1 MPTIQF
7 KGKRAVWSYHL
18 SVPFHTLDED
28 PSLSFQPEKAEGSD
42 GRRNLI
48 IEGDNLLALKAL
60 SPQYT
65 GKIKCIYIDPPYN
78 TGNENWVYNDNVNN
92 PLFKTWLGKTVGKD
106 DLTRHDKWLCMM
118 TPRLQLM
125 RNLLR
130 DDGAIFISIDDNEQ
144 ANLKM
149 LMDEIFGEDNFVA
162 ELPVVMNLKGNNDQ
176 FGFAGTHE
184 YAFVYSKNIEKI
196 TFGGFVV
203 DDIELEEWEEDAYGI
218 YKKGANLKSTGV
230 NAPRSK
236 RPNLFFPIFI
246 DDNNNVYVTD
256 DDRCPEIL
264 ENKRYETILPI
275 TENEEMSWRWSKN
288 KINDEKYNI
297 IVNRNGELSIY
308 KKQRPSLGELPS
320 KKPKSLF
327 YRPEYSSGNGTALLK
342 ELFGDKFFA
351 NPKPLQLIK
360 DFIQLS
366 TNKDD
371 IILDAFAGSGTTL
384 HAVMDLNNKD
394 GGNRS
399 CILIQAAEANTV
411 ELQKNICK
419 NITRERN
426 KRAIEKYN
434 YNSGFTY
441 LKVGIAIDAETM
453 LSGQLPEYRQFA
465 EYIYYLCTG
474 KHLADKSDVSEE
486 TYFVAKYENAVI
498 YLIYKKDFEA
508 LSKMALNITIAKDI
522 ISQHPNK
529 KYIVYAPSCWLEDDF
544 MKDNRIDFVGIPY
557 NLFERVETR

>member
-28 PSLSFQPEKAEGSD
+28 TSLSFRPEKAEGSG

-65 GKIKCIYIDPPYN
+65 GKIKCICIDPPYN

-125 RNLLR
+125 RDLLS
-130 DDGAIFISIDDNEQ
+130 DDGAIFIDIEDNEYT
-144 ANLKM
+144 NLKQ
-149 LMDEIFGEDNFVA
+149 LMDELWGDDNFV
-162 ELPVVMNLKGNNDQ
+162 
-176 FGFAGTHE
+176 GTFIWRKKEGGGQTKEYFVKEHE
-184 YAFVYSKNIEKI
+184 YILVYRKTEKFEWI
-196 TFGGFVV
+196 DDTLPE
-203 DDIELEEWEEDAYGI
+203 DDISYHFEDSNGKYKLVKLAKWGTASKKEDRPKMHFSITAPDDTKIIPYAPDGSLGRWRVGKAKMELLLESNLVEFKKDENDKWIAYEKL
-218 YKKGANLKSTGV
+218 YY
-230 NAPRSK
+230 
-236 RPNLFFPIFI
+236 
-246 DDNNNVYVTD
+246 DENNIKTIKE
-256 DDRCPEIL
+256 R
-264 ENKRYETILPI
+264 TILYEL
-275 TENEEMSWRWSKN
+275 TNTADASKQ
-288 KINDEKYNI
+288 
-297 IVNRNGELSIY
+297 L
-308 KKQRPSLGELPS
+308 
-320 KKPKSLF
+320 
-327 YRPEYSSGNGTALLK
+327 T
-342 ELFGDKFFA
+342 ELFGKKDMFDT
-351 NPKPLQLIK
+351 PKPVELVK
-360 DFIQLS
+360 YFLS
-366 TNKDD
+366 HATNKDD

-384 HAVMDLNNKD
+384 HAIMDLNNED

-399 CILIQAAEANTV
+399 CILIQATEPSDT
-411 ELQKNICK
+411 QKNICE

-434 YNSGFTY
+434 YNSGFAY
-441 LKVGIAIDAETM
+441 LKVGIALDAETM

-465 EYIYYLCTG
+465 EYVYYLCTG

-486 TYFVAKYENAVI
+486 TYFVAEYENAVI

-522 ISQHPNK
+522 IARRPNK
-529 KYIVYAPSCWLEDDF
+529 RYIVYAPSCWLEDDF
-544 MKDNRIDFVGIPY
+544 MKDNKIDFVGIPY